1 MAEAVGRTP
10 AGSRFSPDISKHFAF
25 GTDKTLK
32 TVNLEQ
38 KDKL

>member
-1 MAEAVGRTP
+1 MAEALGRTP
-10 AGSRFSPDISKHFAF
+10 VSSRFSPDISKHFAF

-32 TVNLEQ
+32 AVNVEQ